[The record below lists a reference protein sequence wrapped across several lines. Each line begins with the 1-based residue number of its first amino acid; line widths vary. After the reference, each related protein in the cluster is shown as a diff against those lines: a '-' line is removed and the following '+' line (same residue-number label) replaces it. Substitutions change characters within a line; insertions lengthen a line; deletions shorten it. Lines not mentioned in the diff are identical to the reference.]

1 MKIRPN
7 VDRTPDFDNRTPH
20 FPVSN
25 SLAGH
30 GGLAKPPPNPSS
42 NLFAAILNGAGSGLG
57 STAAGAFSSLP
68 ASLRASLG
76 SSGEGG
82 PASGGMMPSSGGP
95 TSLSIPG
102 GGTLSST
109 TGATPMLGGASAPGD
124 TQQTLR
130 VMSDLTD
137 ALAALTGGANPA
149 GGGAPSPAANGAGA
163 AGGTPQGGASAPS
176 KPSAD
181 DKRPAGDTRSAEQ
194 IIDDNPTL
202 KNLGNQ
208 SNVKDNLKKQV
219 GDFEHD
225 PDAAYRASKV
235 MDYVKS
241 SKTSDGGDR
250 SGGVKDD
257 GKIDGFTK
265 DGDARHGTEAGL
277 LQDFGKDGYSALK
290 DDHRLDT
297 TKDEHVKKDGTN
309 MDNLAYAGHEVA
321 RGISSIAS
329 KFTHA
334 LDSLP
339 GPLKSL
345 LAPMHMAAS
354 GISGGANVADA
365 AMTGGDVKQAGKNMA
380 SGMLT
385 TGANI
390 AQGIGDLAAE
400 TAGKIPGI
408 GKLVSAGVE
417 VGAANI
423 SGGLDFANT
432 AIQGGNLQQAGKD
445 WGANVAGTAT
455 GAAVGMVD
463 PTGIASGA
471 AQSAVTGAID
481 PTMQEGP
488 AVS

>member
-1 MKIRPN
+1 MKISSPLQ
-7 VDRTPDFDNRTPH
+7 DMPH
-20 FPVSN
+20 SN
-25 SLAGH
+25 SAVDH
-30 GGLAKPPPNPSS
+30 GGFVKPPSNSSS
-42 NLFAAILNGAGSGLG
+42 NPFSDILNGAGSGLG
-57 STAAGAFSSLP
+57 SAATGAFSSLP
-68 ASLRASLG
+68 ANLAASLG

-82 PASGGMMPSSGGP
+82 PASGGMVPSSEGS
-95 TSLSIPG
+95 TSLSAPNVSKIPPTG
-102 GGTLSST
+102 GAAPT
-109 TGATPMLGGASAPGD
+109 LGGASAPGD
-124 TQQTLR
+124 MQQTLR
-130 VMSDLTD
+130 VVSDLTY

-149 GGGAPSPAANGAGA
+149 GGGTPSPAANGADA

-208 SNVKDNLKKQV
+208 SRVKDNLKKQV

-235 MDYVKS
+235 LDYVKS
-241 SKTSDGGDR
+241 SKTSDGGER
-250 SGGVKDD
+250 SGDVKDD

-297 TKDEHVKKDGTN
+297 TKDGHVKKDGTN
-309 MDNLAYAGHEVA
+309 MDNLTYAGHEITH
-321 RGISSIAS
+321 GISDLAG
-329 KFTHA
+329 KFSHA
-334 LDSLP
+334 LDNLP
-339 GPLKSL
+339 GPLKAL
-345 LAPMHMAAS
+345 LGPLHMAVS

-365 AMTGGDVKQAGKNMA
+365 AMTGGDVKQAGKDMA

-385 TGANI
+385 TGSNI
-390 AQGIGDLAAE
+390 AQGIGDLAAD

-408 GKLVSAGVE
+408 GKLVSAGAE
-417 VGAANI
+417 IGAANI

-432 AIQGGNLQQAGKD
+432 ALQGGDLGQAGKD
-445 WGANVAGTAT
+445 WGANVAGTAAGT
-455 GAAVGMVD
+455 AVGMAD

-481 PTMQEGP
+481 PTMQEAP

>member
-1 MKIRPN
+1 
-7 VDRTPDFDNRTPH
+7 
-20 FPVSN
+20 
-25 SLAGH
+25 
-30 GGLAKPPPNPSS
+30 
-42 NLFAAILNGAGSGLG
+42 
-57 STAAGAFSSLP
+57 
-68 ASLRASLG
+68 
-76 SSGEGG
+76 
-82 PASGGMMPSSGGP
+82 MPSSADP
-95 TSLSIPG
+95 
-102 GGTLSST
+102 
-109 TGATPMLGGASAPGD
+109 A
-124 TQQTLR
+124 
-130 VMSDLTD
+130 D
-137 ALAALTGGANPA
+137 ALAASTGGTNPT
-149 GGGAPSPAANGAGA
+149 GAGA
-163 AGGTPQGGASAPS
+163 VGGTPQGGASAPP

-208 SNVKDNLKKQV
+208 SHVKDNLKKQV

-235 MDYVKS
+235 VDYVKG
-241 SKTSDGGDR
+241 SKTSDGGER

-290 DDHRLDT
+290 DDHRLDA
-297 TKDEHVKKDGTN
+297 TKDGHVKKDGTN
-309 MDNLAYAGHEVA
+309 MNNLTYAGHEVA
-321 RGISSIAS
+321 HGISSVAG
-329 KFTHA
+329 KFSHA
-334 LDSLP
+334 LDNLP

-354 GISGGANVADA
+354 GVSGGANVADA
-365 AMTGGDVKQAGKNMA
+365 AMTGGDVKQAGKDMA

-390 AQGIGDLAAE
+390 AQGIGDLAAD
-400 TAGKIPGI
+400 TAGKIPGV

-417 VGAANI
+417 VGAANWA
-423 SGGLDFANT
+423 GGLNFANT
-432 AIQGGNLQQAGKD
+432 AVQGGDLHQAGKD

-481 PTMQEGP
+481 PALQQGP
-488 AVS
+488 AAS